1 MNNIIP
7 AKTLTCLILTWNEE
21 ENIARTLSHLGWLEK
36 IIIVDSGSTDKTIGL
51 IKSFPN
57 TEIYTRTFDTHA
69 TQWNY
74 GLSLCESEWVLNLD
88 ADYILSDA
96 FISETVE
103 NIQTNAAKAFYANF
117 DFVVFKKPL
126 KGNNT
131 TPRAVLFK
139 RGFCKFYDDGH
150 TQRLDI
156 NGKAESFKN
165 RILHDDRKPLSR
177 WLYNQGNYSEK
188 EVVMLMEKDNS
199 VLPFTAKLRKTKILA
214 PIFIFFYCL
223 FVKGMIFK
231 GWRGW
236 HYTMQRTLA
245 EMLISLRLTEMPY
258 LNKKDPDESPSHSSL
273 L

>member
-1 MNNIIP
+1 MNNTIP

-21 ENIARTLSHLGWLEK
+21 ENIARTLSRLSRFEK
-36 IIIVDSGSTDKTIGL
+36 IIIVDSGSTDKTISL
-51 IKSFPN
+51 IKSFHN
-57 TEIYTRTFDTHA
+57 TEIYTRRFDTHA

-96 FISETVE
+96 FINETIE
-103 NIQTNAAKAFYANF
+103 NIQKTGVQAFYANF
-117 DFVVFKKPL
+117 DFVVFGKPL

-131 TPRAVLFK
+131 TSRAVLFK
-139 RGFCKFYDDGH
+139 RGYCNFYDDGH
-150 TQRLDI
+150 TQRLNI
-156 NGKAESFKN
+156 NDTAERFTN

-188 EVVMLMEKDNS
+188 EAVMLMEKDNS
-199 VLPFTAKLRKTKILA
+199 ALRTIAKLRKTKILA

-223 FVKGMIFK
+223 FIKRMLFK

-236 HYTMQRTLA
+236 HYTLQRTIA

-258 LNKKDPDESPSHSSL
+258 LEKKDPDQPR
-273 L
+273 